1 MDQIRKFFD
10 RDKLAKALGIECVE
24 LSPGRAKTRMTIRE
38 DHYNSVR
45 IVHGAATF
53 ALADFAFALAC
64 NSYGTAAVGI
74 SASMSWLKAVDKG
87 VLTAE
92 AEEVSKSPKLGTY
105 LIRIRDEA
113 GDVVAV
119 FQGTAYRKKEP
130 LIGPQ
135 S

>member
-1 MDQIRKFFD
+1 MDQIRKYFE
-10 RDKLAKALGIECVE
+10 RDQLAKALGIECVE
-24 LSPGRAKTRMTIRE
+24 LAPGRAKTRMTVRE
-38 DHYNSVR
+38 EHYNSVR

-53 ALADFAFALAC
+53 ALADFAFALAS
-64 NSYGTAAVGI
+64 NSHGTVAVGI

-92 AEEVSKSPKLGTY
+92 AEEVSKSSKLGTY
-105 LIRIRDEA
+105 VIRVTDEV

-119 FQGTAYRKKEP
+119 FQGTVYRKKEP

-135 S
+135 R